1 MCDTIIKGNIQTLRV
16 SFPVIWIHVTWDKA
30 VQIHGKSVNEKSVHS
45 DIRPS
50 LHYPVVAGHW
60 ANQITSFKLKILIY
74 KYKISY
80 NAAIKTLL
88 QVYKL
93 PSKVF
98 RTVSGFLLSQLLDNV
113 YISSSFTQMTS
124 WGLNS
129 FKNESY
135 QWSIL
140 KHTIRAT

>member
-1 MCDTIIKGNIQTLRV
+1 
-16 SFPVIWIHVTWDKA
+16 
-30 VQIHGKSVNEKSVHS
+30 VNEKSVHS

-124 WGLNS
+124 
-129 FKNESY
+129 
-135 QWSIL
+135 
-140 KHTIRAT
+140 